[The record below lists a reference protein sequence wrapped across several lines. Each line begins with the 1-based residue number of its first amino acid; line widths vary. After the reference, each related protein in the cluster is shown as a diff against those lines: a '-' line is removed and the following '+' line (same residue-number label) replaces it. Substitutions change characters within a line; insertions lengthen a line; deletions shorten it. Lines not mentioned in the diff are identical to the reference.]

1 MSFCFICQRFLAS
14 PTLRMRVQQLQIS
27 RLSFKSLSRQADNL
41 ISHVN
46 PQSHVTTATDEPV
59 VIYRWPTMRHF
70 RFISRFKLYQV
81 STMFILVPP
90 LCWWYSTGV
99 IAGSTLTYATLS
111 SVGTAGVLGVLSYYF
126 TRVAGEMVVIGDKLR
141 VSTLTFMGGRRDLEY
156 PISSV
161 VPFAD
166 SNVGGAIQRLEVIGE
181 RTHFMYSLRYGHI
194 VNKNMFESVL
204 VITK

>member
-1 MSFCFICQRFLAS
+1 M
-14 PTLRMRVQQLQIS
+14 
-27 RLSFKSLSRQADNL
+27 
-41 ISHVN
+41 
-46 PQSHVTTATDEPV
+46 
-59 VIYRWPTMRHF
+59 
-70 RFISRFKLYQV
+70 
-81 STMFILVPP
+81 
-90 LCWWYSTGV
+90 
-99 IAGSTLTYATLS
+99 
-111 SVGTAGVLGVLSYYF
+111 LSYYF

-181 RTHFMYSLRYGHI
+181 RTHFMYSLRYGLI

-204 VITK
+204 LITK